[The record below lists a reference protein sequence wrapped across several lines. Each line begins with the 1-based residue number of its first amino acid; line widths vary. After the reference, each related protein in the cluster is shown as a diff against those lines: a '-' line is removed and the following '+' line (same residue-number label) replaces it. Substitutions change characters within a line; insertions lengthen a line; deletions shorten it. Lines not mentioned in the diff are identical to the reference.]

1 MTPDPPSMPKSTN
14 PESPLSAAKRLQ
26 PLVRQYAEQSERERR
41 LAGTVVKALA
51 AAGLFNLIVPRAV
64 GGADVRPLELL
75 EAIEA
80 VSVADGSAGWCLM
93 VGTQAN
99 GMIGSWLAEPVAR
112 ALLFGAPGVV
122 AASSITSGGRAEA
135 VAGGYRVSGRWR
147 FASGCD
153 HCAWMFGDCS
163 VWDGEEQRRDGQG
176 QPLVRM
182 MVLGR
187 EQCAVIDVW
196 DVLGLRGTG
205 SNDFSAADA
214 FVPEERS
221 FDLSGAPAQPAR
233 AFSIPLGGIF
243 APANAAVGLGIARG
257 AIDYALELIR
267 TKTPFLGR
275 GLLRD
280 DPRVQLQVAEAEG
293 RLRAARAFL
302 FDTVGSAADAVERG
316 ETVTQ
321 HEVALIHL
329 AAVHAARRAAEAV
342 EIVYE
347 LAGTSAIVKG
357 SPLERAFRDAHVV
370 TQHLSLTAR
379 LQEDA
384 GRVLLGLEPRE
395 PFF

>member
-1 MTPDPPSMPKSTN
+1 MTKPPDTD
-14 PESPLSAAKRLQ
+14 SPLAAAMRLR
-26 PLVRQYAEQSERERR
+26 PLVRQYAEQSEAERR
-41 LAGTVVKALA
+41 LARPVVEALA
-51 AAGLFNLIVPRAV
+51 GAGLFNLIVPEEV
-64 GGADVRPLELL
+64 GGSDVQPLELL
-75 EAIEA
+75 RVIEA
-80 VSVADGSAGWCLM
+80 VSAADGSAGWCLM
-93 VGTQAN
+93 VGAQAN
-99 GMIGSWLAEPVAR
+99 GMLGGWLAEPVAR
-112 ALLFGAPGVV
+112 KVLFGAPGVV
-122 AASSITSGGRAEA
+122 ASSSITSGGKA
-135 VAGGYRVSGRWR
+135 VAVEGGYRVSGRWR

-153 HCAWMFGDCS
+153 HCSWLFGDCA
-163 VWDGEEQRRDGQG
+163 VWDGEEQRKDAQNK
-176 QPLVRM
+176 PLERM
-182 MVLGR
+182 LVMPRGD
-187 EQCAVIDVW
+187 CTVIDVW

-205 SNDFSAADA
+205 SNDFAVEDV

-221 FDLSGAPAQPAR
+221 FDLYGAPEQAAR
-233 AFSIPLGGIF
+233 AFTIPLGGIF

-257 AIDYALELIR
+257 AIDEALALAAA
-267 TKTPFLGR
+267 KKPFLAR
-275 GLLRD
+275 GLMRD

-293 RLRAARAFL
+293 RLGAARAYL
-302 FDTVGSAADAVERG
+302 FETVGGAAAAVDRVEAVSQR
-316 ETVTQ
+316 ET
-321 HEVALIHL
+321 ALIHL